1 MRKLFLTIFAIGIVT
16 SINAQIEVN
25 ENTLNKGDV
34 YVNSFDGL
42 FSSNLD
48 GDFSIVIKVD
58 YDSRTMN
65 ATVIDNVTQKVTC
78 LPYECNSQ

>member
-1 MRKLFLTIFAIGIVT
+1 MRKLFLTILAIGIVT
-16 SINAQIEVN
+16 TINAQIEVN

-34 YVNSFDGL
+34 YVNSFEGL

-65 ATVIDNVTQKVTC
+65 ATVIDNVTKKVTC